1 MRAGYSHHM
10 NQDAKQSVVIAVIN
24 SSEDTVEM
32 LRTCLQQEGFT
43 SVVTGHVTDIKR
55 GRTDFMEFLA
65 QHEPQVLLYDISI
78 PYKENWNV
86 LRLILDSEEMNGR
99 RVVVTTTNKKVL
111 ESFVGKTD
119 AIELHGK
126 PYDLQ
131 EIVKSVEAAAAAVA
145 RRGK

>member
-1 MRAGYSHHM
+1 M
-10 NQDAKQSVVIAVIN
+10 NQDTKQSVVIAVIN
-24 SSEDTVEM
+24 SSDDTVEM

-55 GRTDFMEFLA
+55 GRTDFTEFLA
-65 QHEPQVLLYDISI
+65 QHDPQVLVYDISI
-78 PYKENWNV
+78 PYKENWSF
-86 LRLILDSEEMNGR
+86 LRLLMGSEEMNGR

-119 AIELHGK
+119 AIEIHGK

-131 EIVKSVEAAAAAVA
+131 EIVQSVEAAAAAVA
-145 RRGK
+145 AVAGRK